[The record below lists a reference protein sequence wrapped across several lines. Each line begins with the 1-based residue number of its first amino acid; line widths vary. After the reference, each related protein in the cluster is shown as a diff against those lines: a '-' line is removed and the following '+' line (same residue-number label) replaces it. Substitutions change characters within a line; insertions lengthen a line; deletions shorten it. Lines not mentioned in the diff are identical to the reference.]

1 MREKRA
7 FSSDDDV
14 SEDGADVSSR
24 GSKRSRTSG
33 GDDGG
38 GNQKKSFLAQS
49 LWEAGLIL
57 SSGSEDSSRHVLTVH
72 QEDFRKKLT
81 RYYVL
86 RNPKL
91 QVD

>member
-1 MREKRA
+1 MKEKRA

-24 GSKRSRTSG
+24 GSKRSKTSG
-33 GDDGG
+33 GDAR
-38 GNQKKSFLAQS
+38 GNRKKSFLAQS

-57 SSGSEDSSRHVLTVH
+57 SSGSQDSSRHVLTVH

-81 RYYVL
+81 R
-86 RNPKL
+86 
-91 QVD
+91 

>member
-24 GSKRSRTSG
+24 GSKRSRTGG

-57 SSGSEDSSRHVLTVH
+57 SSGSEDSTRHVLTVH

-81 RYYVL
+81 RYYSKIP
-86 RNPKL
+86 NYH
-91 QVD
+91 